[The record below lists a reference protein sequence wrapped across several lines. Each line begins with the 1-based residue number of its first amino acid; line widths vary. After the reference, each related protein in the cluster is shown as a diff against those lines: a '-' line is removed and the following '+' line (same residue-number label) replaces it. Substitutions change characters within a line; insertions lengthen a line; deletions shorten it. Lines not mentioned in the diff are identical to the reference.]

1 LSTVAKHVREQIT
14 ERERSEGKKTERHRE
29 RVGGTGC
36 WRRRWEEEKAA
47 CIA

>member
-1 LSTVAKHVREQIT
+1 VRKKRRQENI
-14 ERERSEGKKTERHRE
+14 ERERE